1 MPEND
6 LRKQKTT
13 RWVSLMV
20 TCNTV
25 GGALD
30 ITFAPSSV
38 TKVTGFAA
46 ALVRALGRKADGIFV
61 AIVRASSTR

>member
-6 LRKQKTT
+6 LRKQKTIH
-13 RWVSLMV
+13 RVPLMV
-20 TCNTV
+20 TCNAV
-25 GGALD
+25 GSALH

-46 ALVRALGRKADGIFV
+46 ALVRALGWKADGIFV